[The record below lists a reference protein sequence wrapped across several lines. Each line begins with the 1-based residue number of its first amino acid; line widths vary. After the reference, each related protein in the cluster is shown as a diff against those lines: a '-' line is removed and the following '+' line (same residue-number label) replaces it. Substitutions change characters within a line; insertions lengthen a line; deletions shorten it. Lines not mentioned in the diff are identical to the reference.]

1 MKRTYFLFLVFL
13 VVSISVVV
21 AGCSL
26 LPNTSLEI
34 LQHSL
39 EKTVVGGKLTAQIV
53 GAARNDGSSRIDYA
67 EVKGSFYDE
76 NEALLATGFAKT
88 IKEGESFPL
97 APGEI
102 WEFTISCSESMLEP
116 AYPSLEILECKFV
129 TDYSTEAKLVGRAQ
143 NDGNV
148 TLAFAKL
155 TGHFYDRLGKDIDT
169 GTGTSSTT
177 DLQVG
182 EIWEFTIYFSSADV
196 GKPEGGYVRVEA
208 DTDLQAAEMPS
219 VAEQVNDVSVQVGT
233 LRGSTIM
240 P

>member
-39 EKTVVGGKLTAQIV
+39 EKTVVGGELTAQIV

-76 NEALLATGFAKT
+76 NETLLATGFAKT
-88 IKEGESFPL
+88 IIYQEGEKGKSFTL
-97 APGEI
+97 APGQI
-102 WEFTISCSESMLEP
+102 WEFTISYSSLARDVHPCLNILSWD
-116 AYPSLEILECKFV
+116 LEIDSLGARIIG
-129 TDYSTEAKLVGRAQ
+129 EAENNGDVMLS
-143 NDGNV
+143 
-148 TLAFAKL
+148 FAEI
-155 TGHFYDRLGKDIDT
+155 TGTFYDAAEKELDSGTVTATRLGI
-169 GTGTSSTT
+169 
-177 DLQVG
+177 G
-182 EIWEFTIYFSSADV
+182 EIWEYTIFYPAPNFADV
-196 GKPEGGYVRVEA
+196 DHVKVEVTNTDYEPEATQNVDYV
-208 DTDLQAAEMPS
+208 TAE
-219 VAEQVNDVSVQVGT
+219 VGAV
-233 LRGSTIM
+233 RGTSIM